1 MPLLCSDPKNLGHL
15 YFCNLQ
21 FYRNLDVGYDKY
33 SSNWDSVF
41 SKSPKE
47 IDDAVIEDEAFKL
60 IEERNKNVISDQKP
74 D

>member
-1 MPLLCSDPKNLGHL
+1 MSKGSRSRP
-15 YFCNLQ
+15 
-21 FYRNLDVGYDKY
+21 LDVSYDKY

-47 IDDAVIEDEAFKL
+47 IDDAVIEDEAFKI

>member
-1 MPLLCSDPKNLGHL
+1 MSKGSRLRP
-15 YFCNLQ
+15 
-21 FYRNLDVGYDKY
+21 LDVGYDKY
-33 SSNWDSVF
+33 SCNWDSVF
-41 SKSPKE
+41 IKSPKE

>member
-1 MPLLCSDPKNLGHL
+1 MSKGGKRSNPLPPGIE
-15 YFCNLQ
+15 
-21 FYRNLDVGYDKY
+21 YDKY
-33 SSNWDSVF
+33 SSNWDTIF
-41 SKSPKE
+41 RKSPKE

>member
-1 MPLLCSDPKNLGHL
+1 MSKGSRPRPLDIE
-15 YFCNLQ
+15 
-21 FYRNLDVGYDKY
+21 YDKY
-33 SSNWDSVF
+33 SSNWDAIF

>member
-1 MPLLCSDPKNLGHL
+1 MSDGGKGSKARPLGID
-15 YFCNLQ
+15 F
-21 FYRNLDVGYDKY
+21 DKY
-33 SSNWDSVF
+33 SSNWDAVF
-41 SKSPKE
+41 RKSPKE

>member
-1 MPLLCSDPKNLGHL
+1 MSKGSRARPLGVD
-15 YFCNLQ
+15 F
-21 FYRNLDVGYDKY
+21 DKY

-41 SKSPKE
+41 KKSPKE
-47 IDDAVIEDEAFKL
+47 IDDAVTEDEAFKQ

>member
-1 MPLLCSDPKNLGHL
+1 MS
-15 YFCNLQ
+15 
-21 FYRNLDVGYDKY
+21 DVGKGSKSRPLGVDFDKY
-33 SSNWDSVF
+33 SSNWDAIF

-60 IEERNKNVISDQKP
+60 VEERNKNVISDQKP

>member
-1 MPLLCSDPKNLGHL
+1 MSKGSRFRP
-15 YFCNLQ
+15 Q
-21 FYRNLDVGYDKY
+21 AVGYDKY
-33 SSNWDSVF
+33 SSNWDTVF
-41 SKSPKE
+41 GKSPRE

>member
-1 MPLLCSDPKNLGHL
+1 MSKGSRVRP
-15 YFCNLQ
+15 Q
-21 FYRNLDVGYDKY
+21 AVEYDKY
-33 SSNWDSVF
+33 SSNWDAIF

-60 IEERNKNVISDQKP
+60 VEERNKNVISDQKP

>member
-1 MPLLCSDPKNLGHL
+1 MSKGSRTRP
-15 YFCNLQ
+15 Q
-21 FYRNLDVGYDKY
+21 EVGYDKY
-33 SSNWDSVF
+33 SSNWDTVF

-47 IDDAVIEDEAFKL
+47 MDDAVIEDEAFKL

>member
-1 MPLLCSDPKNLGHL
+1 MSKGSRVRP
-15 YFCNLQ
+15 Q
-21 FYRNLDVGYDKY
+21 DVEYDKY
-33 SSNWDSVF
+33 SSNWDAIF
-41 SKSPKE
+41 SKSPKK

>member
-1 MPLLCSDPKNLGHL
+1 MSKGSRARPLGIE
-15 YFCNLQ
+15 
-21 FYRNLDVGYDKY
+21 YDKY
-33 SSNWDSVF
+33 SSNWDSIF
-41 SKSPKE
+41 NKSPKE

>member
-1 MPLLCSDPKNLGHL
+1 MSKGSRSRP
-15 YFCNLQ
+15 Q
-21 FYRNLDVGYDKY
+21 AVEYDKY
-33 SSNWDSVF
+33 SSNWDAIF
-41 SKSPKE
+41 CKSPKE

>member
-1 MPLLCSDPKNLGHL
+1 MSKGSRSRP
-15 YFCNLQ
+15 Q
-21 FYRNLDVGYDKY
+21 AVEYDKY

-41 SKSPKE
+41 CKSPKE

>member
-1 MPLLCSDPKNLGHL
+1 MSKGSRSRP
-15 YFCNLQ
+15 
-21 FYRNLDVGYDKY
+21 LDVEYDKY
-33 SSNWDSVF
+33 SSNWDAIF

>member
-1 MPLLCSDPKNLGHL
+1 MSKGSRVRP
-15 YFCNLQ
+15 Q
-21 FYRNLDVGYDKY
+21 AVEYDKY
-33 SSNWDSVF
+33 SSNWDTIF
-41 SKSPKE
+41 RKSLKE